1 MNTHFNLAR
10 IEQIVPEDKFVP
22 HLPEM
27 SSPVEGTDII
37 YELLPVSKVTGLR
50 ANTIT
55 LLQMALSP
63 KYQGLIPQIL
73 QDLPTLPSDGS
84 LTDEDRCEMLA
95 YRLCTGTPAENE
107 QFTKQ
112 LMNVIG
118 DLSPKA
124 QESIKDGDPNIHFN
138 NQDAEIIDK
147 A

>member
-1 MNTHFNLAR
+1 MNTHFNLAN
-10 IEQIVPEDKFVP
+10 VSPL
-22 HLPEM
+22 LPEKEFIPQYPETP
-27 SSPVEGTDII
+27 SPVEGTDII

-50 ANTIT
+50 ANTVT

-73 QDLPTLPSDGS
+73 QELPTIPSDGS

-95 YRLCTGTPAENE
+95 YRLCTGTPAEN
-107 QFTKQ
+107 QLFTSQ

-124 QESIKDGDPNIHFN
+124 QESIKDGDSNIQFN
-138 NQDAEIIDK
+138 NADAEIIDK